1 MVLNDDCSRRFQV
14 GMTIARVFI
23 VRRSI
28 AVINGPILPTR
39 CTSRSSTS
47 KWCLELDEFTAAGLS
62 LEHDLC
68 TQSAEKNYPKMIH
81 VIATIELAEGKRD
94 EFLAEFHKIVRQ
106 VRAEDGCLDYGP
118 TVDAET
124 VLPNVEPRPDVVT
137 VVERWEG
144 TEELEAHLLAPHMIE
159 YRKRVKDLVKSV
171 QLQILEPVAAP
182 AE

>member
-1 MVLNDDCSRRFQV
+1 
-14 GMTIARVFI
+14 
-23 VRRSI
+23 
-28 AVINGPILPTR
+28 
-39 CTSRSSTS
+39 
-47 KWCLELDEFTAAGLS
+47 
-62 LEHDLC
+62 
-68 TQSAEKNYPKMIH
+68 MIH